1 MGEAHSLNPTLKK
14 KKPRGLKI
22 SHVVCSFS
30 EIMALLLIRK
40 DTLIKMHLKVFS
52 SEGEKQYSGRLPFEA
67 VNTFHV
73 I

>member
-1 MGEAHSLNPTLKK
+1 M
-14 KKPRGLKI
+14 
-22 SHVVCSFS
+22 CSFS

-40 DTLIKMHLKVFS
+40 DTLIKMHLKVCS